1 MNHSDSIKI
10 VGRNHLLTKSLKK
23 TPNPKPRL
31 VWFNVWVPITH
42 NCWHCV
48 WIAKT
53 WGKLAQNYYLFKRY
67 YWKNAFQSGTRYGQH
82 ELLLGA
88 ANGSK
93 PHNPPYLIQC
103 TGKPRSGFVGWQ
115 LLLRKRFL
123 PAVAIAGP
131 SPPISFL
138 SHRSK
143 YVFSGTFLPSFSP
156 ISIPSPFCALS
167 VNRAA

>member
-1 MNHSDSIKI
+1 MC
-10 VGRNHLLTKSLKK
+10 GFPLL
-23 TPNPKPRL
+23 
-31 VWFNVWVPITH
+31 ITAGT
-42 NCWHCV
+42 V
-48 WIAKT
+48 SELQKT

-93 PHNPPYLIQC
+93 PHNPPYLIRC